1 MSKINSKKGKA
12 KISLLTCIL
21 YLLFI
26 CFNIVATNYNI
37 TAMAASVYKF
47 DFGSES
53 SPVASGYT
61 KVSNTMVYN
70 SSRGYG
76 LNTSVDYRDRG
87 NPDDLRRDFVI
98 YSSFS
103 FMVDLPNGTYDVKL
117 ITGDAIAF
125 NRTSVT
131 IEGVS
136 YGNMTSSSGGFA
148 ENQVPLGKW
157 KI

>member
-1 MSKINSKKGKA
+1 
-12 KISLLTCIL
+12 
-21 YLLFI
+21 
-26 CFNIVATNYNI
+26 
-37 TAMAASVYKF
+37 
-47 DFGSES
+47 
-53 SPVASGYT
+53 
-61 KVSNTMVYN
+61 
-70 SSRGYG
+70 
-76 LNTSVDYRDRG
+76 
-87 NPDDLRRDFVI
+87 
-98 YSSFS
+98 